1 MEKLHH
7 RTETLYWAK
16 ATKTIISLDSLC
28 LFRIS
33 RCFVTVGIGNEKG
46 DLTRF
51 GVEHG
56 KNSRVSSAPTSKAL
70 SSLGPSDIIQSLT
83 RGYRLS
89 KTKST
94 ELFRE
99 AVWPRIQAR
108 DSEYYQKLREFEYK
122 KIARNKL
129 NQVVLQK
136 HQKNLA
142 NDVNRETDE
151 AVIKTQQAEETNAE
165 EIKVKQVEAAKVKE
179 MQETKAFVSSYGNQ
193 LASTS
198 SAPNDDEV
206 VILTKA
212 KYERLLQSAEKVD
225 KLEEKLLQILNLLQ
239 QRNIVI
245 SDG

>member
-1 MEKLHH
+1 MNWLIMDE
-7 RTETLYWAK
+7 
-16 ATKTIISLDSLC
+16 
-28 LFRIS
+28 
-33 RCFVTVGIGNEKG
+33 
-46 DLTRF
+46 
-51 GVEHG
+51 
-56 KNSRVSSAPTSKAL
+56 
-70 SSLGPSDIIQSLT
+70 
-83 RGYRLS
+83 
-89 KTKST
+89 
-94 ELFRE
+94 
-99 AVWPRIQAR
+99 

-122 KIARNKL
+122 KTARNKL